1 MVSVV
6 PVAPDW
12 RGMFRQHWLLVFAIC
27 CVVAPTFYAMARGPW
42 SVESGVH
49 GPIVVATG
57 LWLLFRRLPE
67 MQADMVPGDLRLT
80 ALLMA
85 LGMPFYV
92 FGRAFDFISLEMFGL
107 LAALL
112 AVMHG
117 FLGMALLRR
126 LWFPIMYMAF
136 VIPLPGTLVDAVT
149 QPLKIFVSEMVTG
162 GLAHLGYPMGRTGVT
177 LYVANYQ
184 LLVED
189 ACSGMNSLVS
199 LTAIGLFYVYMIRG
213 SNLRYSMLLLAL
225 VVPIAIAANCVRV
238 AALVLITYHL
248 GNAAAQGFLH
258 NFAGMVTFVSALLLI
273 FLIDALLSPVR
284 VALAATDRGGQ

>member
-1 MVSVV
+1 MATVAPVFADWPAAIRRHWLLVLAMVSVV
-6 PVAPDW
+6 V
-12 RGMFRQHWLLVFAIC
+12 
-27 CVVAPTFYAMARGPW
+27 PTLYAMARGPW
-42 SVESGVH
+42 SLESGVH

-67 MQADMVPGDLRLT
+67 MQADMAPGDGRLT
-80 ALLMA
+80 ALMLA
-85 LGMPFYV
+85 VGVPFYI
-92 FGRAFDFISLEMFGL
+92 FGRAFDFISLEVFGL
-107 LAALL
+107 LLALL
-112 AVMHG
+112 AVMHS
-117 FLGMALLRR
+117 FVGMAVLRR

-149 QPLKIFVSEMVTG
+149 QPLKIFVSEVVTG
-162 GLAHLGYPMGRTGVT
+162 GLAQLGYPMGRTGVT

-213 SNLRYSMLLLAL
+213 SNLRYSLLLLTL
-225 VVPIAIAANCVRV
+225 VLPIAVAANCVRV
-238 AALVLITYHL
+238 AALVLITYYL

-258 NFAGMVTFVSALLLI
+258 NFAGMVTFVSALLII
-273 FLIDALLSPVR
+273 FLIDGLLSPVR
-284 VALAATDRGGQ
+284 MALASAGRRPH

>member
-1 MVSVV
+1 MVAVS
-6 PVAPDW
+6 AAADW
-12 RGMFRQHWLLVFAIC
+12 SGAIRRHWLLVVAMIG
-27 CVVAPTFYAMARGPW
+27 VVVPTLYAMARGPW
-42 SVESGVH
+42 SLESGVH

-67 MQADMVPGDLRLT
+67 IQAEATPGDARVT
-80 ALLMA
+80 ILLMA
-85 LGMPFYV
+85 LGVPVYI

-107 LAALL
+107 LVALL

-117 FLGMALLRR
+117 IVGMTILRR
-126 LWFPIMYMAF
+126 LWFPVLYMAF
-136 VIPLPGTLVDAVT
+136 VIPLPGTVVDAVT
-149 QPLKIFVSEMVTG
+149 QPLKIFVSEVVTG
-162 GLAHLGYPMGRTGVT
+162 SLAQLGYPMGRTGVT

-213 SNLRYSMLLLAL
+213 SNLRYSLLLLAL

-273 FLIDALLSPVR
+273 FLIDSLLAPIR
-284 VALAATDRGGQ
+284 AALASPEEPGQ